1 MSGKK
6 VRVTLKVQCKTSIHV
21 MSALKLIDNSKVL
34 KLLGTNDPHHDTI
47 CNAQHPGC
55 YTQGQGYMLSIT
67 F

>member
-1 MSGKK
+1 MITIMTPLTEHNNQLTTLK

-47 CNAQHPGC
+47 CNA
-55 YTQGQGYMLSIT
+55 
-67 F
+67 